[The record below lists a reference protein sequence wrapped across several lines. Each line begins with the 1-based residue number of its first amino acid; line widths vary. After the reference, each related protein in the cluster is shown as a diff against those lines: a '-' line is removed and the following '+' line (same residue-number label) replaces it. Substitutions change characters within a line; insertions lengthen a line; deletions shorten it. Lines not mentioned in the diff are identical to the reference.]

1 MARRVF
7 FSFHYDEDV
16 WRANQVRNCWV
27 THPDRQSAGFFDA
40 SLWESSKRN
49 GDEGIKRMIRDGL
62 QGTSV
67 TAILVG
73 ANTAGR
79 TYIDYEID
87 QSHNVRHN
95 GILAIRI
102 DGLGDRFGYK
112 STRGRNPLDEWT
124 FTESGKKFS
133 DIYSTYDWV
142 LDNGHKNCAEWFHR
156 AAQQA
161 GK

>member
-16 WRANQVRNCWV
+16 WRANQIRKCWV
-27 THPDRQSAGFFDA
+27 TQDRESAGFFDC
-40 SLWESSKRN
+40 SLWEAAKLR
-49 GDEGIKRMIRDGL
+49 GDDAIKKLIRDGL
-62 QGTSV
+62 ANTSV

-73 ANTAGR
+73 SHTAGR
-79 TYIDYEID
+79 KYIDYEID

-102 DGLGDRFGYK
+102 NGLGDRFGYK
-112 STRGRNPLDEWT
+112 SARGRNPLDEWT
-124 FTESGKKFS
+124 FDDTGKKFS
-133 DIYSTYDWV
+133 EVFDTYDWV
-142 LDNGHKNCAEWFHR
+142 ADDGYQNCAAWFEK
-156 AAQQA
+156 AARQV